1 MGMSAEESKSS
12 SQKDGEWPE
21 VEKAEKLARGAA
33 LKWASGVFYQ
43 PEKLEGLG
51 QYRIR
56 EIQRNSS
63 IQSRIKSTVQT
74 YLEGVSMGLE
84 QLHSALADVQ
94 HVQRELES
102 VQQDLESS
110 INSFQSLQRLR
121 EVAVEHAQL
130 GLVVQTL
137 PQLFSAVHQLISE
150 TFDLLQH
157 QHLLEAHRRLMD
169 LESLQDSILCQL
181 HQHNLLSSLHLASV
195 ESYFGGLLELDNALA
210 QHLWN
215 IVARGIKLV
224 SEDPCLFVSAL
235 RIIEREEALDAALLL
250 RSQALGF
257 LPPGRPKCWRQKFF
271 QVIQETVLASHFQ
284 PLPSSAQDRVL
295 ATHLA
300 SLQSSILAE
309 LCIVKDLMVQCCPPH
324 YDILA
329 AFATMFHQGLIN
341 HLHHILTLDLDKQDV
356 FALLHWA
363 IHVYPSSEMM
373 AHPSLL
379 PEVDSSFLGPLFP
392 VDTVDYLEELYLGKV
407 QASIAEW
414 MQKMLELEF
423 KEWFSGQEP
432 ELDYQGC
439 FQTSLPIIAMK
450 MLDENIRVACLVSD
464 TLQQKVLHMALGEL
478 ETFLGRLD
486 HHQPHQTSFL
496 AAFHQ
501 GSKEEFSCKLGTS
514 CEGLIALTT
523 GCETTEQARCLDS
536 YCVSCSL
543 YEELVEF
550 GKAHQKEHTAS
561 KFYTPYLLS
570 TLNNCLAFS
579 TSISALST
587 SGTSPLESTKMPLSV
602 DITLERVQKKACS
615 LLLEEM
621 LVDLQPL
628 FVQLPSRQWLSD
640 ESQLMSSICQ
650 VINKHAKGF
659 RRTRKPISMY
669 LLSETEHLIMGQY
682 VRALLQKR
690 MVCRNAEERSQMARQ
705 MLQDRAQLEELFCT
719 LTVETKVQLLSDDT
733 DYLPHFDPGFG
744 LGLVPKQPQLEEKLE
759 ERSPGLEE
767 NKQCLRVIADLQ
779 ELIGLKDTS
788 MLSLEVLGFV
798 TKYPDI
804 SDDHISMLLDL
815 RGDISKEIRNNVLE
829 VMVQN
834 PQVLPENY
842 DPVFSN
848 ILVPATEP
856 PFCLGKSKCA

>member
-137 PQLFSAVHQLISE
+137 PQLFSVHQLISE

-478 ETFLGRLD
+478 ETFLG
-486 HHQPHQTSFL
+486 
-496 AAFHQ
+496 
-501 GSKEEFSCKLGTS
+501 
-514 CEGLIALTT
+514 
-523 GCETTEQARCLDS
+523 
-536 YCVSCSL
+536 SL

-719 LTVETKVQLLSDDT
+719 L
-733 DYLPHFDPGFG
+733 
-744 LGLVPKQPQLEEKLE
+744 
-759 ERSPGLEE
+759 GLEE

>member
-1 MGMSAEESKSS
+1 
-12 SQKDGEWPE
+12 WPE

-478 ETFLGRLD
+478 ETFLGRSVLLLHSYLMWD
-486 HHQPHQTSFL
+486 CGWV
-496 AAFHQ
+496 AGCG
-501 GSKEEFSCKLGTS
+501 GSVL
-514 CEGLIALTT
+514 
-523 GCETTEQARCLDS
+523 
-536 YCVSCSL
+536 
-543 YEELVEF
+543 
-550 GKAHQKEHTAS
+550 
-561 KFYTPYLLS
+561 P
-570 TLNNCLAFS
+570 
-579 TSISALST
+579 SISGESKGP
-587 SGTSPLESTKMPLSV
+587 SSPES
-602 DITLERVQKKACS
+602 
-615 LLLEEM
+615 
-621 LVDLQPL
+621 LVLLQPL

-640 ESQLMSSICQ
+640 ESQLMTHDQALCFSLDVQ
-650 VINKHAKGF
+650 
-659 RRTRKPISMY
+659 Y

-719 LTVETKVQLLSDDT
+719 L
-733 DYLPHFDPGFG
+733 
-744 LGLVPKQPQLEEKLE
+744 
-759 ERSPGLEE
+759 GLEE